1 MIRSFGKRQSN
12 DAGNAPDFFIEVI
25 IFDIDR
31 ADQLGGAAAVERP
44 GLQQMMDVH
53 QIVDNVEILCNIS
66 IASLQLKRLYA
77 FI

>member
-12 DAGNAPDFFIEVI
+12 DAGNAPDFFIEII

-31 ADQLGGAAAVERP
+31 ADQFSGTAAVERP
-44 GLQQMMDVH
+44 SLQQMMDVH
-53 QIVDNVEILCNIS
+53 QIMDNVEILCNIS
-66 IASLQLKRLYA
+66 IAALQLKCLYA

>member
-1 MIRSFGKRQSN
+1 MIRSFGKWQSN

-44 GLQQMMDVH
+44 GLQQMMDVRPM
-53 QIVDNVEILCNIS
+53 VR
-66 IASLQLKRLYA
+66 SLLIR
-77 FI
+77 